1 MGRLGLGYKGSMHI
15 MNDRHDAGHAGRVE
29 AHRLDGFFD
38 AAFAF
43 AVSVLAIAGAETP
56 HSLHDLLLDLY
67 RIPGFACSFAT
78 LLVFWHRH
86 VRWRDRFR
94 THDGISIMLSLMLVF
109 FALIFV
115 YPLNMLFQSLFSS
128 IYYSFGHTLLPNE
141 PTIDSVHE
149 LKALYIC
156 YASAYICMAGS
167 LALLY
172 RHSLRR
178 TQLDHA
184 NNIEARETMY
194 ALLGSLL
201 VAALSLITAL
211 LIPESGAG
219 AGLPGYIYVLLTAV
233 YWVTGRWSR
242 KAKAKPA

>member
-1 MGRLGLGYKGSMHI
+1 
-15 MNDRHDAGHAGRVE
+15 
-29 AHRLDGFFD
+29 
-38 AAFAF
+38 
-43 AVSVLAIAGAETP
+43 
-56 HSLHDLLLDLY
+56 
-67 RIPGFACSFAT
+67 
-78 LLVFWHRH
+78 

-94 THDGISIMLSLMLVF
+94 THDGVSITLSLMLVF

-115 YPLNMLFQSLFSS
+115 YPLNMLFQSLFTS

-156 YASAYICMAGS
+156 YASAYICMAGC

-178 TQLDHA
+178 TQLDRA
-184 NNIEARETMY
+184 DDIEAHETMY

-201 VAALSLITAL
+201 VAALSLVTAL

-233 YWVTGRWSR
+233 YWITGRWSR

>member
-1 MGRLGLGYKGSMHI
+1 MGRFVAQHKGTVNI

-115 YPLNMLFQSLFSS
+115 YPLNMLFQSLFTS
-128 IYYSFGHTLLPNE
+128 IYYSFGHAQLPNE
-141 PTIDSVHE
+141 PTIVSVHE

-156 YASAYICMAGS
+156 YASAYICMAGC

-178 TQLDHA
+178 TQLDRA

-201 VAALSLITAL
+201 VAALSLVTAS

-233 YWVTGRWSR
+233 YWITGRWSR